1 VCLLLPNLLFALL
14 SHVRAALLPVD
25 GLNCSAVSI
34 FDVCGH
40 CFFVVAF
47 SPSPFIFC
55 SYSRCNETRS
65 KAVVVPTR
73 VRMSGPWSVCRHV
86 SREEERMDAYSLLP
100 LLFCVS
106 QIFVIANLCALS
118 RERGKGK
125 EERPCTNKL
134 RVCSML
140 WRGVEEVWGMMNEQ
154 EKDKK
159 RQKTKERVEE
169 GKSG

>member
-1 VCLLLPNLLFALL
+1 VSECVCCCQTCCSLFCPTYARRSSPWMDSIVLL
-14 SHVRAALLPVD
+14 SLF
-25 GLNCSAVSI
+25 

-40 CFFVVAF
+40 CFFAVAF
-47 SPSPFIFC
+47 SPIPFIFC
-55 SYSRCNETRS
+55 SYSRCNESRS

-100 LLFCVS
+100 LLFCVF

-125 EERPCTNKL
+125 EGRPCTNKL
-134 RVCSML
+134 RVCSVL

-154 EKDKK
+154 EI
-159 RQKTKERVEE
+159 R
-169 GKSG
+169 